1 MECSNEINP
10 ISKKQDIC
18 SLLQRLNCQYEIYN
32 VNSDKEYE
40 YLKEN
45 DICITISNSN
55 CKYSMYIDLEDG
67 GEFTL
72 SYYKWHTHYFGEK
85 EDYNRLCADLTDILR
100 NNKCV
105 IVINSNKR
113 WLYSGLSETK
123 INKSYNYDNDIKK
136 LPGEFQK
143 EIKKL
148 KGNVELFYWD
158 VKDNIVIDI

>member
-1 MECSNEINP
+1 MLTTRQMQDEILR
-10 ISKKQDIC
+10 IK
-18 SLLQRLNCQYEIYN
+18 
-32 VNSDKEYE
+32 
-40 YLKEN
+40 KEN

-113 WLYSGLSETK
+113 WLYDCWT
-123 INKSYNYDNDIKK
+123 
-136 LPGEFQK
+136 
-143 EIKKL
+143 
-148 KGNVELFYWD
+148 
-158 VKDNIVIDI
+158 NIF

>member
-1 MECSNEINP
+1 
-10 ISKKQDIC
+10 
-18 SLLQRLNCQYEIYN
+18 
-32 VNSDKEYE
+32 
-40 YLKEN
+40 
-45 DICITISNSN
+45 
-55 CKYSMYIDLEDG
+55 
-67 GEFTL
+67 
-72 SYYKWHTHYFGEK
+72 
-85 EDYNRLCADLTDILR
+85 
-100 NNKCV
+100 
-105 IVINSNKR
+105 VINSNKR